1 MIYNFN
7 KIHKKVDIKKMR
19 NYLSKSKGINNNKNN
34 NSSIFNKNRSTYY
47 QKIYDIHSDSEEE
60 KENKNKSFTKEE
72 KLKERNNK
80 MRLLKTVFK
89 GSSINKKDAP
99 TWPKITRPKLP
110 FSHTNKEEPEIKKKR
125 IELLKPSR
133 LYHDFHTIE
142 WLRKKYSDSVI
153 EKSVYSILP
162 GNGKPNIPMD
172 ETEAKKRKRKILEYL
187 QSFRDPMGKEKHA
200 KINPKYFYNQTTYD
214 KIMKLKEIFLEF
226 DGGGT
231 RRMKMNQLVKLFNQN
246 HIKAEVEEIV
256 KLFFKDKNVKKE
268 DYLKLYLNFYQ
279 FLNFALSQEPDFRQF
294 MRKIKGKYET
304 NEKSDDNEDKNTYL
318 PMNLNLLLDY
328 FITKGKE
335 RSSIEKI
342 ENAIKEMDKIIKEN
356 NLLHDHLSQKDLI
369 INDLNLESSQNIN
382 KNNHIKANVKSQ
394 DNFKRNAIRKP
405 TSKEHNKIPNLNYL
419 SESRGASKNCSK
431 NMLKIF
437 KDEEIKRYE
446 KIDFKQIM
454 KEFSNLFNYHGLD
467 NKEFDDKNMMI
478 KHNNK
483 NFENSFKRKFN
494 FNKDKFRNISKEI
507 QSLST
512 INLNT
517 PNSNLKTGSINND
530 NSPILYEFSNDE
542 DEIIGNQ
549 IKEKMNNNT
558 IMNLNIKNFEKY
570 HNMELALNATKKQ
583 IMKMMNNNNNLS
595 KTKIENYFKK
605 SSSQQILPQLKIRKT
620 LNQQDYN
627 SSNNNFKRI
636 DILSKKN
643 RLSNYK
649 NNSVKIFRN
658 NEKNQSLI
666 NNNYSSEIINNYSG
680 LCGTNRTFLNVF
692 CGKSQLVNL
701 SQDQTDFASKSKMDY
716 VPLKFLSNQDKN

>member
-1 MIYNFN
+1 
-7 KIHKKVDIKKMR
+7 
-19 NYLSKSKGINNNKNN
+19 
-34 NSSIFNKNRSTYY
+34 
-47 QKIYDIHSDSEEE
+47 
-60 KENKNKSFTKEE
+60 
-72 KLKERNNK
+72 
-80 MRLLKTVFK
+80 
-89 GSSINKKDAP
+89 
-99 TWPKITRPKLP
+99 
-110 FSHTNKEEPEIKKKR
+110 
-125 IELLKPSR
+125 
-133 LYHDFHTIE
+133 
-142 WLRKKYSDSVI
+142 
-153 EKSVYSILP
+153 
-162 GNGKPNIPMD
+162 
-172 ETEAKKRKRKILEYL
+172 
-187 QSFRDPMGKEKHA
+187 
-200 KINPKYFYNQTTYD
+200 
-214 KIMKLKEIFLEF
+214 
-226 DGGGT
+226 
-231 RRMKMNQLVKLFNQN
+231 
-246 HIKAEVEEIV
+246 
-256 KLFFKDKNVKKE
+256 
-268 DYLKLYLNFYQ
+268 
-279 FLNFALSQEPDFRQF
+279 
-294 MRKIKGKYET
+294 
-304 NEKSDDNEDKNTYL
+304 
-318 PMNLNLLLDY
+318 
-328 FITKGKE
+328 
-335 RSSIEKI
+335 
-342 ENAIKEMDKIIKEN
+342 
-356 NLLHDHLSQKDLI
+356 
-369 INDLNLESSQNIN
+369 
-382 KNNHIKANVKSQ
+382 
-394 DNFKRNAIRKP
+394 
-405 TSKEHNKIPNLNYL
+405 
-419 SESRGASKNCSK
+419 
-431 NMLKIF
+431 MLKIF

-643 RLSNYK
+643 KLSNYK

-716 VPLKFLSNQDKN
+716 VPLKLLSNQDKN